1 MKVKFGGTLK
11 EQNELAEKVLTGE
24 KVATSSLYYLQVIG
38 ESTPTYVGDCWQI
51 FNGTNKKYCEVKV
64 RKVKN
69 VRFGKISEEFAR
81 EEGDG
86 SLKVWKE
93 IHKTYYDN
101 ILNQYNENLTSDT
114 IIECVWFERI
124 R

>member
-1 MKVKFGGTLK
+1 MKVKFGGTIK

-38 ESTPTYVGDCWQI
+38 ESIPTYVGDCWQI
-51 FNGTNKKYCEVKV
+51 FNGDNQKCCEVKV
-64 RKVKN
+64 RQVKN
-69 VRFGKISEEFAR
+69 VSFGKITEEFAQ

-86 SLKVWKE
+86 SLKAWKE
-93 IHKTYYDN
+93 IHETYYGN
-101 ILNQYNENLTSDT
+101 LLKQYNENLTKKT
-114 IIECVWFERI
+114 ILECVWFGRI